1 MTSALGRVVASTVAL
16 AAVLSAGGCG
26 DGRPGFCDEL
36 AQVADLGR
44 LERSLRAGD
53 LGRAERAA
61 EEFRE
66 LADGAPPEVRPDMR
80 AVARGVG
87 DLVALLRSDRAA
99 AGTADAERAAGRR
112 EALERE
118 LGALSLNSSA
128 VEAWARRE
136 CGLEL
141 GLA

>member
-1 MTSALGRVVASTVAL
+1 MTLVGRLVAPVVAL
-16 AAVLSAGGCG
+16 AVALVVGGCG
-26 DGRPGFCDEL
+26 DGRSGFCDEL
-36 AQVADLGR
+36 ERVADLGR

-53 LGRAERAA
+53 LARAERAA
-61 EEFRE
+61 EELRE
-66 LADGAPPEVRPDMR
+66 VADSAPTEIRSDMR
-80 AVARGVG
+80 AVARGVS
-87 DLVALLRSDRAA
+87 DLLALLRSDRAA

-118 LGALSLNSSA
+118 LGALSRNSSA

-136 CGLEL
+136 CGLDL